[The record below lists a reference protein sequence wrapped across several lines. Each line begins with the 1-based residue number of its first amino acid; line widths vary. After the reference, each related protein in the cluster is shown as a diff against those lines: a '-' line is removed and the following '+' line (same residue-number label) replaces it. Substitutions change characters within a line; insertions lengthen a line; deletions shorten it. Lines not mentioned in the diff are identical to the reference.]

1 MIATLLSTVFG
12 VGYAP
17 VAPGTVASI
26 VALPFAWL
34 IAWRFGSSALLTA
47 SAFAYLVGV
56 WSTGIHAARVNK
68 HDPSE
73 CVIDEVAGQWLACAL
88 APVSFLGFGIAFA
101 LFRALD
107 ISKLWP
113 VSAGEKLP
121 GGWGIMT
128 DDLIAGTLTLAVIAA
143 LRWQSVI

>member
-1 MIATLLSTVFG
+1 MIATLLSTFFG

-17 VAPGTVASI
+17 VAPGTVASA
-26 VALPFAWL
+26 VALPLAWL
-34 IAWRFGSSALLTA
+34 IAWRFGSPALLTA
-47 SAFAYLVGV
+47 SGVAYLVGV
-56 WSTGIHAARVNK
+56 WSTGIHAEKIGRQ
-68 HDPSE
+68 DPSE

-88 APVSFLGFGIAFA
+88 APVSLIGFGIAFTI
-101 LFRALD
+101 FRVLD

-128 DDLIAGTLTLAVIAA
+128 DDLIAGAMTLVVIAV
-143 LRWQSVI
+143 LRWQGVV